1 MIILGI
7 ILLFAFFLGLWIWL
21 TRWEYPLKKYLK
33 KISAFH
39 RKLQTH
45 QFYLTNLFKFFH
57 LKAPP
62 SWIFGLPLIGGAL
75 IFIISSWIFGVIAED
90 IISRDPITLADD
102 YINRWFYFRTSPSLT
117 KFMVM
122 ITDLASF
129 DTTIIL
135 YLFLSL
141 ILAWKRIWY
150 GLVFLSLSIPGGMLL
165 NHTMKVAFHR
175 PRPLLHQFFVS
186 SLDYSFPSGH
196 VMNAT
201 LLYGIMAIFLVQVI
215 KEWKWQVFIVL
226 FAILLILLVALS
238 RIYLGYHYLSDTLAA
253 IAIALAWFSLCFI
266 ATTALKQI
274 KRKN

>member
-7 ILLFAFFLGLWIWL
+7 VLLFAFFLGLWAWL
-21 TRWEYPLKKYLK
+21 TRCEYLFKRHLK

-39 RKLQTH
+39 QKLQTH
-45 QFYLTNLFKFFH
+45 QFYLTRLFELFH
-57 LKAPP
+57 LKVPP

-75 IFIISSWIFGVIAED
+75 ILIISSWIFGIIAED
-90 IISRDPITLADD
+90 IISRDPLTLADA
-102 YINRWFYFRTSPSLT
+102 YINRWFYFRTTPSLT
-117 KFMVM
+117 KFMVI

-129 DTTIIL
+129 NAMIIL
-135 YLFLSL
+135 YLFLVL

-150 GLVFLSLSIPGGMLL
+150 GLVFLSLSISGGMLL
-165 NHTMKVAFHR
+165 NHIMKVAFHR

-201 LLYGIMAIFLVQVI
+201 LLYGIMAIFTVQVI
-215 KEWKWQVFIVL
+215 KEWKWQVFVVL
-226 FAILLILLVALS
+226 FAILFILLIALS

-253 IAIALAWFSLCFI
+253 IASGLAWLSLCFI
-266 ATTALKQI
+266 ATTALKRM